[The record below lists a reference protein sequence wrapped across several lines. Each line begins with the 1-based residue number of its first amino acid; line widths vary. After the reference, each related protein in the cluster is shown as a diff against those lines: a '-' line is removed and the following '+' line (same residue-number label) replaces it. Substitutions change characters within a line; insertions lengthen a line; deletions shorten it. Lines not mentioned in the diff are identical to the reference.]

1 MFDLQPPAPH
11 SDSTKSCQTS
21 TIRKGSVAPIPAC
34 RPPGPGRRDD
44 HRVPS
49 KHRRYDQSEYEP
61 FWGAAEVL
69 DLRLSLHRAIRT
81 ETSRNRAIASSDAW
95 RARPGSFASDIGSN
109 CSVYPFYDDRIRRP
123 ASSSI
128 SLTHAPCITSTCI
141 VRPACRM
148 RFVISCIVLTTS
160 GWSGWPG

>member
-1 MFDLQPPAPH
+1 MMPKVCFPPYRADP
-11 SDSTKSCQTS
+11 DGYRERQVWGKSCQTS

-34 RPPGPGRRDD
+34 RPPWPGRRDD

-95 RARPGSFASDIGSN
+95 RARPGAFAGDIGSN
-109 CSVYPFYDDRIRRP
+109 CSVRP
-123 ASSSI
+123 C
-128 SLTHAPCITSTCI
+128 L
-141 VRPACRM
+141 
-148 RFVISCIVLTTS
+148 
-160 GWSGWPG
+160 G